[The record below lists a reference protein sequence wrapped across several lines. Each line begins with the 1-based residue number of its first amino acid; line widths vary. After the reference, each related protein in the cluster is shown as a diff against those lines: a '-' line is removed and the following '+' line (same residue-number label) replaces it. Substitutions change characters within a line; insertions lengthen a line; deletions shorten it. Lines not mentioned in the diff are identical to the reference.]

1 VHTFKVQRKN
11 KFNYKISGIKL
22 LSPSLIMLIIYFA
35 FEYFDLDDYLT
46 IPSTS
51 ILITL
56 AIEAI
61 SKYGIWGIFSLMT
74 LESAS
79 LPIPSEVVLPLSGF
93 LASQGKIDLWMAF
106 LASLAGSMIGSLID
120 YYIGY
125 NIGVSAL
132 RHIRWMNAKG
142 LDASISWFEKYGNFA
157 VFATRFI
164 AGARTLVSFPA
175 GALKMRMK
183 NFIILTL
190 VGSAIWDASLLYG
203 GFLLGSNWPQ
213 ISSWFS
219 KYFLP
224 ASAII
229 ILVVILSFLCLN
241 RRAFKKP
248 SRTED
253 SA

>member
-1 VHTFKVQRKN
+1 VHTIKVQK
-11 KFNYKISGIKL
+11 KDEFNYKISGIKL
-22 LSPSLIMLIIYFA
+22 LSLSLIVLIIYIA

-46 IPSTS
+46 IPSAS

-56 AIEAI
+56 AIEAV

-93 LASQGKIDLWMAF
+93 LASQGKIDLWMAL

-125 NIGVSAL
+125 SVGISAL
-132 RHIRWMNAKG
+132 RHIHWMNTKG
-142 LDASISWFEKYGNFA
+142 LDASINWFERHGDFA
-157 VFATRFI
+157 VLATRFI
-164 AGARTLVSFPA
+164 AGARTLISFPA
-175 GALKMRMK
+175 GALKMKIK
-183 NFIILTL
+183 NFIILTF

-203 GFLLGSNWPQ
+203 GFLLGSNWSQ

-219 KYFLP
+219 RYFLP

-229 ILVVILSFLCLN
+229 ILVVVLLFLRFN
-241 RRAFKKP
+241 GRGYKKP
-248 SRTED
+248 SRTEN